1 MFLVFGVSADMTAI
15 SQKRGFY
22 ESESGFY
29 GVWEE
34 IGLGEKGV
42 LLTVL

>member
-1 MFLVFGVSADMTAI
+1 MTAI
-15 SQKRGFY
+15 FQKRGFY

-34 IGLGEKGV
+34 IGFREKGILLPV
-42 LLTVL
+42 L